1 VAAGFVDFAI
11 PWRADVF
18 SGAPQQSSA
27 ANFGT
32 LGINFRAHKPRT
44 DAAPGGHPAKDL
56 ATLICEVHPM
66 DQPTSRLGADAF
78 YDAGDTGCAYGPL
91 DDIARM
97 IRQLSSGQTLEVR
110 ATDPSVAVDL
120 PAWCR
125 LTGHQLVT
133 QQEDRY
139 LLRRK

>member
-1 VAAGFVDFAI
+1 
-11 PWRADVF
+11 
-18 SGAPQQSSA
+18 Q
-27 ANFGT
+27 
-32 LGINFRAHKPRT
+32 
-44 DAAPGGHPAKDL
+44 
-56 ATLICEVHPM
+56 
-66 DQPTSRLGADAF
+66 LGADAF

-97 IRQLSSGQTLEVR
+97 MRDLSSGQTLEVR

-133 QQEDRY
+133 QQGDRY
-139 LLRRK
+139 LVRRK